1 MTKEEI
7 LKTAHFSWLETE
19 GTDTDV
25 VLTSRIRLARN
36 LKDIPFPGR
45 AEFSRL
51 AAVREQVEQ
60 VMPAIVREMDENFEG
75 IHLEELSPLERNV
88 LADKRL
94 VSGALVKNPQHR
106 EAIISEDTRA
116 VLMVNEDDHLRIQC
130 QAAGF
135 DLDTPMAAAS
145 RIDDIIESQLDIAFD
160 EKMGYLTACPTNL
173 GTGLRATVFLH
184 LPGLVFTKNIQ
195 SIAGIAPQLGL
206 AVRSMFSDGKETSG
220 CLYEISNQLTLGFSE
235 KELLDNLKNAVAE
248 IVAHERKAR
257 KALALYMKDQLEDKV
272 WRAYGT
278 LRYARL
284 LNEKETLE
292 LLSWVR
298 LGLDLRLLGEVDA
311 NCFGDILIASRTSCI
326 QNLADSE
333 NLSKN
338 EIDRL
343 RAEQVRKTLLAY
355 GPQKG

>member
-1 MTKEEI
+1 MTKAEI
-7 LKTAHFSWLETE
+7 LKSSHFPWLETE

-25 VLTSRIRLARN
+25 VLASRIRLARN
-36 LKDIPFPGR
+36 LKDVPFPGR
-45 AEFSRL
+45 ADFSQL
-51 AAVREQVEQ
+51 AAVREQVEG
-60 VMPAIVREMDENFEG
+60 VMPSIAQAMDQDFEG
-75 IHLEELSPLERNV
+75 IQLEELSPLELSV
-88 LADKRL
+88 LVDKRL
-94 VSGALVKNPQHR
+94 ISPALAKNPQHR
-106 EAIISEDTRA
+106 EAIISADTRA

-135 DLDTPMAAAS
+135 ELDKPMAAAL

-160 EKMGYLTACPTNL
+160 ETMGYLTALPTNL
-173 GTGLRATVFLH
+173 GTGLRAIVYLH

-206 AVRSMFSDGKETSG
+206 AVRSLFSDGKEASG

-235 KELLDNLKNAVAE
+235 KEILDNLKNAVAE

-272 WRAYGT
+272 WRSYGV

-298 LGLDLRLLGEVDA
+298 LGLDLRLLGAADA
-311 NCFGDILIASRTSCI
+311 DCFGDILIASRTSCI
-326 QNLADSE
+326 QYLADSE

-338 EIDRL
+338 ETDRL
-343 RAEQVRKTLLAY
+343 RAEQVRNVLSAHSQ
-355 GPQKG
+355 QKG